1 LRNVYLLTC
10 SRRKTENA
18 ATAKDLY
25 TSPSFI
31 AARKIAEKEGNIW
44 YIISAKH
51 GLIDPEKK
59 IEPYDLSLQSLSEIE
74 KEKWALK
81 VVNSII
87 KNLDANDKIIFLGD
101 DFYFNYLYEKLQ
113 LAGFNVT
120 SPLFGKTI
128 DEKMHWLNA
137 YGQESQRL
145 SDLNTFY
152 KLLSELSDGLG
163 GLQLFKDFKP
173 GPSFP
178 KKGVYYFFEE
188 GETRYNS
195 HLDLRV
201 VRVGTHAVSSNSKST
216 LWQRL
221 RTHRGTADGSGSHRS
236 SIMRLY
242 IGASLI
248 KKSHGMISA
257 PTWGIGQSTDN
268 VTREIEAELEK
279 EVSAYIGNMKILWL
293 SINDENSAMSD
304 RAYIERNSIALL
316 TGRNGPLDLPSKN
329 WLGNYCPNQS
339 VRTSGLWNVDFVD
352 NFYDEKF
359 LEIFSRYVDITLG
372 KKEPST
378 NSIAPHNWFKKKL
391 IEKNPTQ
398 MELSWGQ

>member
-1 LRNVYLLTC
+1 LRKVYLLTC
-10 SRRKTENA
+10 SRRKTETV

-31 AARKIAEKEGNIW
+31 AARKIAEKEGDIW

-51 GLIDPEKK
+51 GLIDPEKRIK
-59 IEPYDLSLQSLSEIE
+59 PYDLSLLSLSEIE

-81 VVNSII
+81 VVNSIK
-87 KNLDANDKIIFLGD
+87 KNLDMDDKITFLGD
-101 DFYFNYLYEKLQ
+101 DLYFNILFEKIRQ
-113 LAGFNVT
+113 AGFDVI

-128 DEKMHWLNA
+128 DEKIHWLNA

-145 SDLNTFY
+145 SDLGTFY
-152 KLLSELSDGLG
+152 KLLSELGDGLG
-163 GLQLFKDFKP
+163 GMQSFKDFKP
-173 GPSFP
+173 GPLFP
-178 KKGVYYFFEE
+178 KKGVYYFFQDN
-188 GETRYNS
+188 ETRYDS
-195 HLDLRV
+195 KSELRV
-201 VRVGTHAVSSNSKST
+201 VRVGTHAVSNNSKST

-221 RTHRGTADGSGSHRS
+221 RTHRGAADGNGSYRS

-242 IGASLI
+242 VGASLI
-248 KKSHGMISA
+248 ERSHGMISV
-257 PTWGIGQSTDN
+257 PTWSLGQSADST
-268 VTREIEAELEK
+268 TRENETELER

-329 WLGNYCPNQS
+329 WLGNFCPNIS

-359 LEIFSRYVDITLG
+359 LDIFSQYVDITIG
-372 KKEPST
+372 KKKQ
-378 NSIAPHNWFKKKL
+378 NRGSIAPRDWYKRKL
-391 IEKNPTQ
+391 REKDAAQT
-398 MELSWGQ
+398 ELF

>member
-1 LRNVYLLTC
+1 MRNVYLLTC
-10 SRRKTENA
+10 SRRKTENVA
-18 ATAKDLY
+18 IAKDLY

-31 AARKIAEKEGNIW
+31 AARKIAEKEGAIW

-59 IEPYDLSLQSLSEIE
+59 IKPYDLSLRSLSEIE
-74 KEKWALK
+74 KDKWTSNI
-81 VVNSII
+81 VNSII
-87 KNLDANDKIIFLGD
+87 KNLDTNDKITFLGD
-101 DFYFNYLYEKLQ
+101 DLYFNHLSEKLR

-128 DEKMHWLNA
+128 DEKLHWLNS
-137 YGQESQRL
+137 YGQESPRL

-152 KLLSELSDGLG
+152 KLLSKLGDGLG
-163 GLQLFKDFKP
+163 GVQSFKDFKP
-173 GPSFP
+173 GPLFP
-178 KKGVYYFFEE
+178 KKGVYFFFEDS
-188 GETRYNS
+188 ETRYNLE
-195 HLDLRV
+195 LDLRV

-221 RTHRGTADGSGSHRS
+221 RSHRGTADGNGSHRS

-242 IGASLI
+242 VGASLI
-248 KKSHGMISA
+248 ERSHGMISV
-257 PTWGIGQSTDN
+257 PTWGLGQSADN
-268 VTREIEAELEK
+268 ITRETEAELEK

-316 TGRNGPLDLPSKN
+316 AGRNGPLDLPSKN
-329 WLGNYCPNQS
+329 WLGNFCPNMS

-359 LEIFSRYVDITLG
+359 LEVFSQFVDITIG
-372 KKEPST
+372 KKKQNTE
-378 NSIAPHNWFKKKL
+378 SIAPRDWFKRKL
-391 IEKNPTQ
+391 KEKDAAQT
-398 MELSWGQ
+398 ELF